1 MVTASIKHCFF
12 RISSPELF
20 RLVRLNKLAQL
31 TPQFCHHPVTVFY
44 AVISLDKRVSTC
56 NLPTMRIL
64 LVEDTVDVGEA
75 ICRRFQTTGHTVDWQ
90 TNGADAS
97 DILSFTDYDL
107 VILDVMLPGLDGF
120 SVLRNLRQAKNT
132 VPVLVLTARSEID
145 DRVSALDLGADDY
158 LVKPFDF
165 RELEARARVLLRRR
179 SGGEATNII
188 ACGDVSLDR
197 ANRSVKVGK
206 REVQLKRR
214 EMTLLEILASRPG
227 KVFSKDELLDQL
239 FGFEE
244 AAGANAVELYVGRLR
259 KKLEGAAA
267 RIVTI
272 RGVGYQL
279 VSDDSNQ

>member
-1 MVTASIKHCFF
+1 
-12 RISSPELF
+12 
-20 RLVRLNKLAQL
+20 
-31 TPQFCHHPVTVFY
+31 
-44 AVISLDKRVSTC
+44 
-56 NLPTMRIL
+56 MRIL
-64 LVEDTVDVGEA
+64 LVEDTHDVGEA
-75 ICRRFQTTGHTVDWQ
+75 ICRRFQSTGHTVDWE
-90 TNGADAS
+90 TDGAAAA
-97 DILSFTDYDL
+97 DILDFTDYDL

-120 SVLRNLRQAKNT
+120 SILRRLRKDKSS

-188 ACGDVSLDR
+188 MCGDVSLDR

-214 EMTLLEILASRPG
+214 EMTLLEVLASRPG
-227 KVFSKDELLDQL
+227 KIFSKEELLDRL

-244 AAGANAVELYVGRLR
+244 AAGPNAIELYVGRLR
-259 KKLEGAAA
+259 KKLEGASA
-267 RIVTI
+267 RIVTQ

-279 VSDDSNQ
+279 VSDEPA